1 MSWGDQILL
10 ELGVSEPE
18 ERERIGKALDD
29 NKLLLFMFMEFLRN
43 RGLSN
48 ASDKDIESAVEE
60 FLKIQA
66 AEQKF

>member
-29 NKLLLFMFMEFLRN
+29 NKLLLSMFMEFLRN

-60 FLKIQA
+60 FLRIQA
-66 AEQKF
+66 AAQKF